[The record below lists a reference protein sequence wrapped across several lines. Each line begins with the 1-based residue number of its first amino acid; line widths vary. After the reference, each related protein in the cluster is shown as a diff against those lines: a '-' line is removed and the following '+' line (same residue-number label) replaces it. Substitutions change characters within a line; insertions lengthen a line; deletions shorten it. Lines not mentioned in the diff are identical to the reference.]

1 MRTST
6 RQGGQVLII
15 ILVTT
20 LLIGG
25 SVGLMAGG
33 GIGGR
38 PVGELRDDVAHIV
51 TDPARRDQIGAVLD
65 EAEAEG
71 KRINR
76 QHAAAAKEWLQLL
89 ERHDA
94 AQADFDA
101 LADRLEADNR
111 PGRAALIGLRYRL
124 RALMTEAEWQQLFPA
139 PQAPPALAGS

>member
-1 MRTST
+1 MRIPK
-6 RQGGQVLII
+6 RQRGQVLII

-38 PVGELRDDVAHIV
+38 PVSELRDEVATIV
-51 TDPARRDQIGAVLD
+51 TDPARRDQIDAVLKGMD
-65 EAEAEG
+65 AQG
-71 KRINR
+71 KDIVRR
-76 QHAAAAKEWLQLL
+76 HAAGAKSWLELL

-94 AQADFDA
+94 VQGDFDA
-101 LADRLEADNR
+101 LAARLDDDNR
-111 PGRAALIGLRYRL
+111 PGRTALVDLRYKL
-124 RALMTEAEWQQLFPA
+124 RALMSEAEWQQLFPA